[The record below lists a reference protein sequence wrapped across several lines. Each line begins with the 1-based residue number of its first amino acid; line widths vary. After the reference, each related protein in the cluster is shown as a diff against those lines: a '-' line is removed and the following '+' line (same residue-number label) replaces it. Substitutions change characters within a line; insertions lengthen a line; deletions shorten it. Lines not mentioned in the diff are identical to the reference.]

1 MVNRSPVI
9 QLGSDQSFCYGDSA
23 AFEAGAGFISYHWST
38 AESGSNISVK
48 SAGQYWVKATT
59 DKGCNS
65 YDTVS
70 IQNVWDLPQPRLDKQ
85 AGLCTGE
92 ARTLNPGR
100 FASYRWQ
107 DGSVAPTYRASAPGQ
122 YFVRVTDLHGCAASD
137 TAVVTTMLPLPGKFL
152 PRDTALCSYSSLILK
167 PLQTFNAYLW
177 STGDIAA
184 NITVVQAGTYWLEV
198 EDQSG
203 CRGKDSIIIKPKECT
218 TGVYVSTAFT
228 PNGDGKND
236 VFKALVFGQVN
247 KFEFRIYNRW
257 GQVVFYTTDPIKGW
271 DGKVKGL
278 DQDTGVFV
286 WTCRYMLVGEQ
297 EKFEKGTVTII
308 R

>member
-1 MVNRSPVI
+1 
-9 QLGSDQSFCYGDSA
+9 
-23 AFEAGAGFISYHWST
+23 
-38 AESGSNISVK
+38 
-48 SAGQYWVKATT
+48 
-59 DKGCNS
+59 
-65 YDTVS
+65 
-70 IQNVWDLPQPRLDKQ
+70 
-85 AGLCTGE
+85 
-92 ARTLNPGR
+92 
-100 FASYRWQ
+100 
-107 DGSVAPTYRASAPGQ
+107 
-122 YFVRVTDLHGCAASD
+122 
-137 TAVVTTMLPLPGKFL
+137 
-152 PRDTALCSYSSLILK
+152 
-167 PLQTFNAYLW
+167 
-177 STGDIAA
+177 
-184 NITVVQAGTYWLEV
+184 VQAGTYWLEV